1 VLPAVQWALN
11 TAFRPRYG
19 STPYHVMFG
28 RAPRTSF
35 SVLANSSA
43 GEWNCDVLDDDQIKR
58 ALKGVLELQQ
68 QFHVQVQE
76 RVAAERERRR
86 KESSAG
92 LELPNFEVG
101 DYVLYARVR
110 RPGVTPK
117 LMATWTGPW
126 RVVGAHHPHLFEI
139 QNIVSGRVHTAH
151 VARLRFYADSQL
163 NVTADVK
170 NVFQHAFNQGQFQ
183 MAGVVRVAEADDRS
197 LIVLVD
203 WVGFEV
209 DERTWEP
216 FKEIFEAAPEFLA
229 KELRKLRVTRAIAAR
244 IKSEIGIQL

>member
-1 VLPAVQWALN
+1 MKKALARGVALLGVKVTGIKPPRLTFVKVYRRPIRLP
-11 TAFRPRYG
+11 
-19 STPYHVMFG
+19 
-28 RAPRTSF
+28 
-35 SVLANSSA
+35 
-43 GEWNCDVLDDDQIKR
+43 DQ
-58 ALKGVLELQQ
+58 
-68 QFHVQVQE
+68 
-76 RVAAERERRR
+76 
-86 KESSAG
+86 SSAG
-92 LELPNFEVG
+92 LELPTFEVG

-203 WVGFEV
+203 WVGF
-209 DERTWEP
+209 
-216 FKEIFEAAPEFLA
+216 
-229 KELRKLRVTRAIAAR
+229 
-244 IKSEIGIQL
+244 